1 MSAPSVFNFYLPV
14 FSPAGEI
21 KDAGLVAPEFQITD
35 AATIVGMTN
44 LVAYALFSEQ
54 SIDSPQEFT
63 LIKPD
68 LSEFSDL
75 ADDPGSMVERIDLVF
90 FGGEMDAET
99 DTLLTDAVAAS
110 MNNSNDANLA
120 AKKHKIDALDH

>member
-1 MSAPSVFNFYLPV
+1 MNGISAVGLATGNDTRALE
-14 FSPAGEI
+14 AGAHYI
-21 KDAGLVAPEFQITD
+21 
-35 AATIVGMTN
+35 
-44 LVAYALFSEQ
+44 
-54 SIDSPQEFT
+54 
-63 LIKPD
+63 
-68 LSEFSDL
+68 DL

-120 AKKHKIDALDH
+120 AQVGLFLALTSPSQAVSGGAL